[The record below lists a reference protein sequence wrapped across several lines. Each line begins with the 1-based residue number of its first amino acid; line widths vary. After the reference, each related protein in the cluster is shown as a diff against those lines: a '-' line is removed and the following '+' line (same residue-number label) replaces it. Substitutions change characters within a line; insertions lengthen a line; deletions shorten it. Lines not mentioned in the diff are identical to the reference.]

1 MNNLTFSQLRLKLLN
16 DLCKFFLLLDYCFN
30 LYVVLTLWT
39 KDGKNNTIKICVL
52 ARSSKGYLYFLDWT
66 FFPILAQYVLHTF
79 VNSMDSQTNTDHDW
93 NYNEWSK
100 QSIWTEYKAHS
111 YLTYILFGDR
121 QNANLFEVFGSNEY
135 FAEQWVWFMK

>member
-1 MNNLTFSQLRLKLLN
+1 MRDLLK
-16 DLCKFFLLLDYCFN
+16 
-30 LYVVLTLWT
+30 
-39 KDGKNNTIKICVL
+39 
-52 ARSSKGYLYFLDWT
+52 KGTYEYFLDWT

-79 VNSMDSQTNTDHDW
+79 VNSMDCQTNTDHDW

-111 YLTYILFGDR
+111 YLTYILFGVR

-135 FAEQWVWFMK
+135 FAEQWLWNKINSSKGLNPVQIEILFKIWSWEIHFKLRFCWVMILKWTKVRSLVT